1 MLLLLHGAY
10 LLVLP
15 FSALPVPDCPQCGS
29 PKRQSSA
36 ESSANRPPGHT
47 GQQWQ
52 CCSKLKKTFMSV
64 RTYVNDWPIRDGFA
78 TCQPLGLLSPESS
91 LCRWSWSEWIGKL
104 TINLPQPCSHL
115 RLLSFSMIVP
125 ALFHCRK
132 AKSPDSAINTAMY
145 VNGLAGTEQDYQQ
158 RCDDLKVLLQSMEE
172 SGNRPGSRT
181 SNRPVLV
188 CALSIGYCEMSCQ
201 ACRVLHTSFFFPV
214 KRMQLSGHKPPKNKH
229 YTLLYRKLL
238 VSP

>member
-1 MLLLLHGAY
+1 
-10 LLVLP
+10 
-15 FSALPVPDCPQCGS
+15 
-29 PKRQSSA
+29 
-36 ESSANRPPGHT
+36 
-47 GQQWQ
+47 
-52 CCSKLKKTFMSV
+52 MSV
-64 RTYVNDWPIRDGFA
+64 RTYVNDWPIRDGLA

-188 CALSIGYCEMSCQ
+188 DSLSPRSQKAE
-201 ACRVLHTSFFFPV
+201 AE
-214 KRMQLSGHKPPKNKH
+214 RMQGLQRALDEAAHLRSETERLSQKVFNRIGQPQ
-229 YTLLYRKLL
+229 
-238 VSP
+238 S